1 MKFLLVLFCL
11 ALTVPLSAKT
21 AKVKKPLVKSLKHS
35 LKPGKA
41 TLTVKKPALKRLP
54 IGYEEAKFVLPPAV
68 WLTTAYSRGMF
79 RNITAP
85 PFKPRG
91 PVYLP
96 KGSTNVALNK
106 PVTSSDER
114 PKKGTIRMV
123 TDGDKK
129 WAQGSQLEL
138 APGTQWVQIDLQKPH
153 LIHGILLWH
162 YAGLGAVYRDV
173 VIQLADDPDFV
184 INLRTVYNN
193 DNNNSSGL
201 GVGRDREFYEDW
213 RGQWIP
219 IKAQK
224 ARYVRLYS
232 NGSTRDP
239 INLYTEAEV
248 WGQPT
253 K

>member
-1 MKFLLVLFCL
+1 L
-11 ALTVPLSAKT
+11 ALAVPLSAKT
-21 AKVKKPLVKSLKHS
+21 AEVKKPSVKSLKHS

-41 TLTVKKPALKRLP
+41 TLAVKKSALQKP
-54 IGYEEAKFVLPPAV
+54 PPGYEEAKFVLPPMV
-68 WLTTAYSRGMF
+68 WFTTAYSRGMF
-79 RNITAP
+79 RNITALP
-85 PFKPRG
+85 YKARG

-114 PKKGTIRMV
+114 PKTGTLGMV

-129 WAQGSQLEL
+129 WEEGSQLEL

-173 VIQLADDPDFV
+173 VVQLADDPDFV
-184 INLRTVYNN
+184 TNLRTVYNN

-201 GVGRDREFYEDW
+201 GVGKDREFYEDW

-224 ARYVRLYS
+224 ARYIRLYS
-232 NGSTRDP
+232 NGSTRGP
-239 INLYTEAEV
+239 INLYTEVEV
-248 WGQPT
+248 WGTPT